1 MNYDD
6 NNIFAKIL
14 RKEIPSHVIFEDE
27 HTISFMDAMPQS
39 DGHALILP
47 KEPSVNLLEASTE
60 SLAHSIKTVQI
71 IARAA
76 MQAFEADGIVVR
88 QFNHEPAGQTV
99 FHTHFHVIPRYE
111 GVSLRGH
118 GVEMADGDLLKTQ
131 ATKYIDALNA

>member
-14 RKEIPSHVIFEDE
+14 RREIPSHVIFEDE

-111 GVSLRGH
+111 GVSLKGH
-118 GVEMADGDLLKTQ
+118 SVEMADGDLLKTQ